1 MPTARPRSAR
11 LVAHPG
17 VPLHVQAEARLR
29 ELIVE
34 PRFATEGEFL
44 TDEVSLSN
52 QWGISRNTLR
62 QAIARLVA
70 EGRLRRVPGQGTR
83 VLATPVRSNAGAWA
97 SFTREMRE
105 RGVLVKNF
113 ETTLVRAK
121 PPEDVATDLGMK
133 PGEETWFISRLR
145 GWDGRPVILAE
156 SWLSPAITLT
166 GKERFDKE
174 PLYEVLQQ
182 VARVSPAR
190 SSETVHAVKA
200 SKAVANSLRVRAGDP
215 VLLRRRLTFDSKH
228 KLLEVNLN
236 WCHGDRY
243 ALSLELRADA

>member
-1 MPTARPRSAR
+1 MPTARLRSAR

-17 VPLHVQAEARLR
+17 IPLHVQAEARLR
-29 ELIVE
+29 ELIAE
-34 PRFATEGEFL
+34 PRFASEGEFL
-44 TDEVSLSN
+44 TDEVSLAN

-62 QAIARLVA
+62 QSIARLVA

-83 VLATPVRSNAGAWA
+83 VLATPVRSDAGAWA

-113 ETTLVRAK
+113 ETLLKKAA
-121 PPEDVATDLGMK
+121 PPEDVAADLGMK
-133 PGEETWFISRLR
+133 AGEETWFLSRLR
-145 GWDGRPVILAE
+145 GWDGSPVILAE
-156 SWLSPAITLT
+156 SWLSPDVILS

-182 VARVSPAR
+182 VAQVSPAR
-190 SSETVHAVKA
+190 SSETVRAVKA
-200 SKAVANSLRVRAGDP
+200 PKPVATSLRVRAGEP
-215 VLLRRRLTFDSKH
+215 VLLRRRLTFDAQR

-243 ALSLELRADA
+243 ALALELRADG